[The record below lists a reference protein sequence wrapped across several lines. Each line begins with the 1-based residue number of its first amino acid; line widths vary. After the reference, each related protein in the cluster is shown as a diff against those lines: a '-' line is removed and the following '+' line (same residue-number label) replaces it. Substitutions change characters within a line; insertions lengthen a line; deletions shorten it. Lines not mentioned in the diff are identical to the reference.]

1 MNESLSLSSF
11 PFRSQL
17 TKGWNGGYKM
27 SFNPFFTKPE
37 NEKLWNI
44 PDDVFNVLDSI
55 WDTGLEYDLEKIF
68 KIIYV
73 P

>member
-1 MNESLSLSSF
+1 MFMNHSLITL
-11 PFRSQL
+11 L
-17 TKGWNGGYKM
+17 GLEEEWVLCLI
-27 SFNPFFTKPE
+27 NPFFTKPE

-44 PDDVFNVLDSI
+44 PNDVFNVLDFI

-68 KIIYV
+68 KILYV

>member
-1 MNESLSLSSF
+1 MTVFSTNVD
-11 PFRSQL
+11 
-17 TKGWNGGYKM
+17 
-27 SFNPFFTKPE
+27 FNPFFTKPK

-68 KIIYV
+68 KIIYA